1 MKTNPLQAHYARLAD
16 GTPGAEP
23 CASCRIVET
32 AICDADE
39 HLVIDSDR
47 GIQQCPSGRPAS
59 ELYSISVLSLLRGT
73 VPSRTTDYIASE
85 PLARNGRM
93 VGSIRVRLSGAL
105 IYWKLSPALFRAIFL
120 AIVQILIV
128 GSVAMAAA
136 WIVFRRD
143 YRISQRV

>member
-1 MKTNPLQAHYARLAD
+1 MPFRATGVRAVFDQRSLFA
-16 GTPGAEP
+16 
-23 CASCRIVET
+23 
-32 AICDADE
+32 
-39 HLVIDSDR
+39 
-47 GIQQCPSGRPAS
+47 PAQ
-59 ELYSISVLSLLRGT
+59 VLL
-73 VPSRTTDYIASE
+73 RTTDYIASQ
-85 PLARNGRM
+85 PLRANGRGM